1 MVELEGPSQ
10 QYQATGGGMTDM
22 IDDPTGWTPPPEVWR
37 PETLP
42 VYADPYFPDPYYP
55 DPYAQ
60 G

>member
-1 MVELEGPSQ
+1 
-10 QYQATGGGMTDM
+10 MTDM